1 MNLFVVIEC
10 DSIFCNWDEIGILE
24 IVFYYFYLVDIVFEI
39 LFLNDVF
46 ILLLLGCDLVEVY
59 YVID

>member
-46 ILLLLGCDLVEVY
+46 ILLLLGCDLVEIY
-59 YVID
+59 YVVD